1 MKKQLFKNK
10 RLNEL
15 FTRFTKSK
23 TAVISLV
30 ILGIILFVVLFADLI
45 VPYSKAIE
53 INMDDVNLS
62 PSLAHLFGTDNFGR
76 DVFARIIHGARVS
89 IFIGLSSTL
98 LAMVIST
105 LLGILAGYRA
115 GVVDNIIMRIM
126 DIMISIP
133 TILLNI
139 CIISILGNGVVNLI
153 IAMTIGHIPN
163 FTRIVR
169 SIVMS
174 GRQSGYIEASK
185 ASGASEWHIMMKH
198 ILPNAL
204 PSIIIQASMNIS
216 GTIVSAAGMSY
227 IGLGCTAPQPEWGLM
242 LSEAKDVM
250 RLYPH
255 LAVFPG
261 VAIIFTAL
269 GFNLFGDGLRD
280 ALDPK
285 LRN

>member
-1 MKKQLFKNK
+1 MANNKSRNK
-10 RLNEL
+10 RFKEI
-15 FTRFTKSK
+15 FMRFCQSK
-23 TAVISLV
+23 TAVLSLF
-30 ILGIILFVVLFADLI
+30 ILGSLLLIVLCADLI
-45 VPYSKAIE
+45 VPYSKCIE
-53 INMDDVNLS
+53 INMDEAFLA
-62 PSLAHLFGTDNFGR
+62 PSTQHLFGTDNFGR
-76 DVFARIIHGARVS
+76 DVFARIIHGTRVS
-89 IFIGLSSTL
+89 IYIGLTSTL
-98 LAMVIST
+98 FAMVTAS
-105 LLGILAGYRA
+105 LLGIIAGYY
-115 GVVDNIIMRIM
+115 GGIVDNLIMRFM

-139 CIISILGNGVVNLI
+139 CIISILGNGLNNLI

-169 SIVMS
+169 SIVLS
-174 GRQSGYIEASK
+174 GRKNGYIEASK
-185 ASGASEWHIMMKH
+185 ASGATNWHIMMKH

-242 LSEAKDVM
+242 LAEAKDVM
-250 RLYPH
+250 RLYPY
-255 LAVFPG
+255 LAIFPG
-261 VAIIFTAL
+261 VAIIYTAL

-285 LRN
+285 LRS